1 MGKDIMDLSGRVA
14 LITGAS
20 SRGIGSGAAKV
31 LAEHG
36 AKVFLT
42 ARREKQLEE
51 QVAAI
56 REAGGEAGYIT
67 CDVSDEE
74 QCEAA
79 VAACIEQFG
88 RLDIMVL
95 AAGIAGDV
103 CDPNDDD
110 DEYDFDTE
118 DWENVL
124 GINLHGQYYMYKYG
138 SEHMAEHGNGSIVQI
153 SSMAALKVQGGLP
166 YTAAKGALLRM
177 VPWFA
182 RKFGPAGIRVNAICP
197 GLIDTDMTNPPGWD
211 TTEMLHEPAAAKA
224 PLRRCASIEDCANAI
239 LFLASDASKC
249 ITGQHIA
256 VDGGEALIP

>member
-1 MGKDIMDLSGRVA
+1 MATDLMDLTGRVA

-20 SRGIGSGAAKV
+20 SRGIGSGAAKA

-42 ARREKQLEE
+42 ARREEQLIE
-51 QVAAI
+51 QVQAI
-56 REAGGEAGYIT
+56 ETTGGEAGYAV

-74 QCEAA
+74 QCARA
-79 VAACIEQFG
+79 VEACIEKFG

-95 AAGIAGDV
+95 SAGISGDFY
-103 CDPNDDD
+103 DDD

-118 DWENVL
+118 DWEAVL
-124 GINLHGQYYMYKYG
+124 GINLNGQYYMYKYG
-138 SEHMAEHGNGSIVQI
+138 WEHMAEGGNGAVVQI
-153 SSMAALKVQGGLP
+153 SSMAALKVSGGLP
-166 YTAAKGALLRM
+166 YTATKGALLRM
-177 VPWFA
+177 VPWLA
-182 RKFGPAGIRVNAICP
+182 KRLGPKGIRVNAICP

-211 TTEMLHEPAAAKA
+211 TTEMIHKPAAEKA

-239 LFLASDASKC
+239 LFLVSDASRC

-256 VDGGEALIP
+256 VDGGEAMIP